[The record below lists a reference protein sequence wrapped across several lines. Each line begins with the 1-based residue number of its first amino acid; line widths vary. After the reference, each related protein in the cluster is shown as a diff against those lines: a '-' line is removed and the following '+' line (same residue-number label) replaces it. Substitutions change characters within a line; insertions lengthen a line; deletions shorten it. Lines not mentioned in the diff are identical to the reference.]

1 MSDYTKSTN
10 FATKDGLS
18 TGDPAKIVKGT
29 EIDTEFNAIAS
40 AISSKADSSDLTDL
54 SGLVVQVVQSVS
66 TSTASTS
73 AGSSYVTTGHSASIT
88 PTSASSKI
96 LVTVTFSMKN
106 SAGYDSGFT
115 IYRNS
120 TNLAGTSTNFAHAGT
135 YAGGETEFA
144 CSMQYLDSPAS
155 TSSTTYTV
163 YMLNPGSPS
172 TLTYNIG
179 QGNGSQTGAA
189 VITLLEITQ

>member
-1 MSDYTKSTN
+1 MSDYTKATN
-10 FATKDGLS
+10 FATKDSLT

-29 EIDTEFNAIAS
+29 EIDAEFNAIAS
-40 AISSKADSSDLTDL
+40 AIASKADTADL
-54 SGLVVQVVQSVS
+54 STISGKVVQMVQSVS

-96 LVTVTFSMKN
+96 LVTVTFTFKN

-115 IYRNS
+115 IYRGS
-120 TNLAGTSTNFAHAGT
+120 TNIAGTNTNFAHAGT
-135 YAGGETEFA
+135 YTGGETEFA
-144 CSMQYLDSPAS
+144 CSMQYLDSPAA
-155 TSSTTYTV
+155 TTSTTYTV